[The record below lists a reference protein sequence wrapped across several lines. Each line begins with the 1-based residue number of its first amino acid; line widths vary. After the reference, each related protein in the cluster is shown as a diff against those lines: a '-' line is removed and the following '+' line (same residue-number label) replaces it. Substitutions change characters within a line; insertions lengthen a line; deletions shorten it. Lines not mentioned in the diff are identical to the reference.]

1 LTELVAGLIRENKV
15 LIDQVYIVTNLST
28 NNTTEQRVVSKKTE
42 RIVAVLALV
51 TIVAAW
57 MIGSAGSQFDL
68 EPVLSRVMPQ
78 AERFEKLD
86 SNTYAVYMGSP
97 SEELV
102 GYVTTGEAN
111 GFAGPLKVA
120 VAVDLQ
126 GEVLALDVVDQRETP
141 AWFKRV
147 KASNLLGSLTGKNYT
162 DSFQINEDIDVVTGA
177 TFTTRAIA
185 ESVLNGSRR
194 IAVDRLGFEEPT
206 KTAPRIIFG
215 LREGLLVLLF
225 VFGIIAHRR
234 DFPYTKQVRRFSLLV
249 GLVALGFLYNS
260 PLSLAYINKFL
271 LGFWPQW
278 QTNLYW
284 YLLIGGIL
292 LVFVISNRNP
302 YCHWFCPFGAVQE
315 CAGAVGG
322 KKIISVSRYRRSLQW
337 LTRTIVWLSIVL
349 ALLLRSP
356 GLTGY
361 EVFDSM
367 FTGKGSSLQFILL
380 GIVLLAALV
389 IRMPWCTY
397 FCPITPV
404 MDFSRIFRKWV
415 IEIWEAKQL

>member
-1 LTELVAGLIRENKV
+1 MVSP
-15 LIDQVYIVTNLST
+15 LS
-28 NNTTEQRVVSKKTE
+28 NNHTTGQHAVSKKTE
-42 RIVAVLALV
+42 RIIAVLAFV
-51 TIVAAW
+51 TIVVAW
-57 MIGSAGSQFDL
+57 LIGSAGGHFDMD
-68 EPVLSRVMPQ
+68 PVLSQVMPQ

-86 SNTYAVYMGSP
+86 SNTYAAYMGKS
-97 SEELV
+97 SEALV
-102 GYVTTGEAN
+102 GYVTTGEAD
-111 GFAGPLKVA
+111 GFAGPLLVA
-120 VAVDLQ
+120 VVVGLH
-126 GEVLALDVVDQRETP
+126 GEVLAMDVVDQRETP

-147 KASNLLGSLTGKNYT
+147 KASNLFESLTGKNYA
-162 DSFQINEDIDVVTGA
+162 DPFQVNEDIDVVTGA

-206 KTAPRIIFG
+206 KTAPRIILG
-215 LREGLLVLLF
+215 LREVLLVLLF
-225 VFGIIAHRR
+225 VFGVIAHRR
-234 DFPYTKQVRRFSLLV
+234 GFPYTKQVRRFSLLV

-284 YLLIGGIL
+284 YLLIVGIL
-292 LVFVISNRNP
+292 SIFIVSNRNP

-322 KKIISVSRYRRSLQW
+322 KKIISGSRYHRSLQW
-337 LTRTIVWLSIVL
+337 LTRTIVWLSIIL
-349 ALLLRSP
+349 ALLFRSP

-367 FTGKGSSLQFILL
+367 FTGKGTSLQFILL

-404 MDFSRIFRKWV
+404 MDFFRIFRRWV
-415 IEIWEAKQL
+415 IEIWEEKQL